1 MDPKEEARLL
11 KMFEELEQE
20 ELASQF
26 PTEDLA
32 DEESD
37 EDCVENDPNDEVDSE
52 LSADESSEHFT
63 GRGSEDGPNY
73 VGKDGKTL
81 WKVHRSVKYTRT
93 KRHNLIYKL
102 PCIKPHAKNAR
113 SVYETWNM
121 LITDRMIEDIVMYT
135 NIYIQNIRNNYSRSR
150 DALDTNV
157 DEIRALFGLLYM
169 AGVLKASHTN
179 LADLWNTDATAPE
192 FFRMVMS
199 KNRCYLLLRA
209 LRFDDIRS
217 REERKK
223 QDKLAPIRQ
232 IFEMFQDNCEACC
245 TPGENCTIVE
255 MLEAFRGRCG
265 FRQYIPNK
273 PSKYG
278 IKIFSLVDS
287 RVFYTIK
294 MEIYAGKQPEGP
306 FRLDND
312 SMSVVRRLCRPI
324 YNSGRNVVCDNWFTS
339 IPLAIELLKR
349 QRLTLVGTLRK
360 NKREI
365 PPPFVATKERKV
377 CSSMFG
383 FGEECLLVSYV
394 PKKNK
399 NVLLFST
406 LHDDDTID
414 KDTGDAFKPEVITYY
429 NKNKSGVD
437 TVDQLKSIY
446 SVARI
451 TCRWPLTVFF
461 SVLNIAGING
471 FIIFRANNI
480 DLRKSRRLYLKSLA
494 SELVKNHIK
503 SRLMNQSLPHLLS
516 L

>member
-11 KMFEELEQE
+11 KIFEELERE

-26 PTEDLA
+26 PTEVLA

-37 EDCVENDPNDEVDSE
+37 EDCVENDPNDEVGSE

-63 GRGSEDGPNY
+63 GRWSEDGPNY

-102 PCIKPHAKNAR
+102 PGVKPHAKNAR

-135 NIYIQNIRNNYSRSR
+135 NIYIPNIRNSYSRSR

-179 LADLWNTDATAPE
+179 LADLWSTDATAPE

-232 IFEMFQDNCEACC
+232 IFEMFQDNCEACY
-245 TPGENCTIVE
+245 TPGENCTIAKCWRHFDAASVNTS
-255 MLEAFRGRCG
+255 
-265 FRQYIPNK
+265 QI
-273 PSKYG
+273 
-278 IKIFSLVDS
+278 SLVN
-287 RVFYTIK
+287 
-294 MEIYAGKQPEGP
+294 MA
-306 FRLDND
+306 
-312 SMSVVRRLCRPI
+312 
-324 YNSGRNVVCDNWFTS
+324 
-339 IPLAIELLKR
+339 LK
-349 QRLTLVGTLRK
+349 
-360 NKREI
+360 
-365 PPPFVATKERKV
+365 
-377 CSSMFG
+377 
-383 FGEECLLVSYV
+383 
-394 PKKNK
+394 
-399 NVLLFST
+399 
-406 LHDDDTID
+406 
-414 KDTGDAFKPEVITYY
+414 
-429 NKNKSGVD
+429 
-437 TVDQLKSIY
+437 
-446 SVARI
+446 
-451 TCRWPLTVFF
+451 FF
-461 SVLNIAGING
+461 
-471 FIIFRANNI
+471 
-480 DLRKSRRLYLKSLA
+480 
-494 SELVKNHIK
+494 H
-503 SRLMNQSLPHLLS
+503 
-516 L
+516 

>member
-1 MDPKEEARLL
+1 
-11 KMFEELEQE
+11 
-20 ELASQF
+20 
-26 PTEDLA
+26 
-32 DEESD
+32 
-37 EDCVENDPNDEVDSE
+37 
-52 LSADESSEHFT
+52 
-63 GRGSEDGPNY
+63 
-73 VGKDGKTL
+73 
-81 WKVHRSVKYTRT
+81 
-93 KRHNLIYKL
+93 
-102 PCIKPHAKNAR
+102 
-113 SVYETWNM
+113 
-121 LITDRMIEDIVMYT
+121 
-135 NIYIQNIRNNYSRSR
+135 
-150 DALDTNV
+150 
-157 DEIRALFGLLYM
+157 
-169 AGVLKASHTN
+169 
-179 LADLWNTDATAPE
+179 
-192 FFRMVMS
+192 
-199 KNRCYLLLRA
+199 
-209 LRFDDIRS
+209 
-217 REERKK
+217 
-223 QDKLAPIRQ
+223 
-232 IFEMFQDNCEACC
+232 
-245 TPGENCTIVE
+245 
-255 MLEAFRGRCG
+255 
-265 FRQYIPNK
+265 
-273 PSKYG
+273 
-278 IKIFSLVDS
+278 
-287 RVFYTIK
+287 

-312 SMSVVRRLCRPI
+312 SMSVVRRFCRPI

-365 PPPFVATKERKV
+365 PPLFVATKERKV

-399 NVLLFST
+399 NVLLLST

-446 SVARI
+446 SVTRI

-480 DLRKSRRLYLKSLA
+480 DLRMSRPLYLKSLA

-516 L
+516 LQIKNYLGIPPTDQDNNPNEPGERTKCNYCPKKKNRKTSVRCAKCQAAICKEHTVNYCVQCVQPDSE